1 MNGLGQLIRRDCKL
15 FFKDKGLFFSSL
27 ISPLILLVLYAT
39 FLGRIYRDSF
49 TSALP
54 EGLSF
59 NPALLDATVAGQ
71 LISSLLAVCCVT
83 VAVCANLQMVSD
95 KVSGARRDL
104 AVSPVRSSAVS
115 LAYFCASSLV
125 TLIVNF
131 VAVGLSMISY
141 TETQKIKESSFRRE
155 PVKWTHRKVIVIAKM
170 NSKLCFEVLK

>member
-71 LISSLLAVCCVT
+71 LIPAGSLLCDGGCLRQPA
-83 VAVCANLQMVSD
+83 D
-95 KVSGARRDL
+95 G
-104 AVSPVRSSAVS
+104 
-115 LAYFCASSLV
+115 
-125 TLIVNF
+125 I
-131 VAVGLSMISY
+131 G
-141 TETQKIKESSFRRE
+141 
-155 PVKWTHRKVIVIAKM
+155 
-170 NSKLCFEVLK
+170 